1 VKTLDRYS
9 SLFWFFLSVAVC
21 IQARSLGLGHFRN
34 PGPGFLFFWSGIVL
48 AVLSVIIFLQTIRR
62 TGGTPGG
69 GSEKP
74 FGNVNWMKVL
84 CVVMALVI
92 YGLILEWLGFVIST
106 VLFLA
111 FLLQSIEAKRWV
123 VVVLVSVGSSLLTYA
138 LFELWLHA
146 RLPKGIFGF

>member
-1 VKTLDRYS
+1 
-9 SLFWFFLSVAVC
+9 
-21 IQARSLGLGHFRN
+21 
-34 PGPGFLFFWSGIVL
+34 
-48 AVLSVIIFLQTIRR
+48 
-62 TGGTPGG
+62 
-69 GSEKP
+69 
-74 FGNVNWMKVL
+74 
-84 CVVMALVI
+84 VI
-92 YGLILEWLGFVIST
+92 YALILEWLGFVIST